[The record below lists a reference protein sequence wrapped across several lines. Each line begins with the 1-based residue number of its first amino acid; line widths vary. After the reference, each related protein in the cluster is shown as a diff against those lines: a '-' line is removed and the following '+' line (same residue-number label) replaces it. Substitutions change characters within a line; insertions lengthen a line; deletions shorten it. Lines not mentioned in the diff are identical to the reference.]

1 MPRSSLLQVGLAGT
15 VITAICCFTPL
26 LVVLLGVIGLTA
38 FTVYLDM
45 ILVPALVLFVLITVL
60 ALVMRFRSA

>member
-1 MPRSSLLQVGLAGT
+1 MTLSSLLRFGVAGT
-15 VITAICCFTPL
+15 IVTAICCFSQI

-45 ILVPALVLFVLITVL
+45 ILVPALVLFLLITVL
-60 ALVMRFRSA
+60 ALVVRFRSA